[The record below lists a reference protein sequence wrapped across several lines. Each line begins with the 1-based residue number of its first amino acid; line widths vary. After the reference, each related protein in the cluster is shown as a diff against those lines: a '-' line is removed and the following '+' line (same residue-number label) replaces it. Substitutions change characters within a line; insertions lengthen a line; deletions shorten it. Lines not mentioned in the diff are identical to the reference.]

1 MKLELYRLFRALNAM
16 KLWII
21 EAKKLVVEVNAQ
33 YIKGMLNKLDL
44 YPNAAMN
51 RWIIAI
57 LIFDFELVH
66 VPGTKHKRLD
76 RLSKRRVVEGEEEG
90 EGVEEAEN
98 WVDKIIGCGVWVASK
113 QNERGER
120 LALSV
125 GESI

>member
-1 MKLELYRLFRALNAM
+1 M